1 MKIEIDSQ
9 DLLNILL
16 DANIEEVNAKALI
29 LDILMIQEGKPV
41 NTIGVNNPLP
51 TVRKPVPHH
60 AMATRP
66 AVVEEPE
73 EETEEEHVRRKVT
86 KVAENRKMD
95 FRAFGGDATGLIK

>member
-41 NTIGVNNPLP
+41 NTVGVNNPLP
-51 TVRKPVPHH
+51 TVRRPVPVS
-60 AMATRP
+60 MAP
-66 AVVEEPE
+66 KAPVVEEHDE
-73 EETEEEHVRRKVT
+73 EPEEEHVRRKVT